1 MTIPSTARKAGPLL
15 GTGAQTAW
23 PFTFK
28 VFAAADIAVTI
39 ANSAGTETPLVL
51 GTDYSVTLNPNQD
64 TSPGGTVTYPISGT
78 PLAVG
83 SKLSIVGDI
92 DYDQP
97 LDLPSGGNFSPLALE
112 NELDRVVMQIQ
123 QLSEESDRAVRVPV
137 TSDADGTLPVPEAQK
152 ILGWDING
160 TGLQNYD
167 IPALFSG
174 VVYADWV
181 ADTFA
186 GNGTQTVFVLQ
197 RSPGALGNCDV
208 SVDGQTYVPNVDF
221 SLSGATLTFTVA
233 PTAGAEILVRYGSA
247 ATQVSSTFSTESQTA
262 TAGQTVFALNNLLYS
277 PGANALAVYVN
288 GLRMVSGVDFL
299 ESNVDEVTFTS
310 GLTLGDEVLFIAGR
324 TINESIGAEA
334 VSYLPAGASAVATNV
349 QAKLRE
355 SVSVKDF
362 GAKGDGVTDDTAAVL
377 AGVASLKAM
386 GGGTLFFPQ
395 GTYKVTSEILIDS
408 AAIRFVGT
416 GRRKVY
422 PGLFSPTVNTVSTI
436 MPVHS
441 STAAV
446 RFFNA
451 TINTA
456 STFSAEGINFATL
469 ETGAMPT
476 CCFGFDGSGNFHRDY
491 TFDRVG
497 IHGFTSAF
505 DTYNTG
511 GDTAFGLFKAIN
523 CAINR
528 NGYIARNLTG
538 QWNGFVFEKNEAG
551 QNLTGGL
558 DIKAQAASIRQN
570 SMEGQ
575 PNTIKVTGIY
585 RGVTIAENYF
595 ELNSGAYC
603 VQLRETSN
611 AIIQGNYWQ
620 NITATEPLS
629 LVACVGTKILDRIS
643 PSCDAS
649 FDLGSP
655 NNALNPIPRGS
666 ATAAFFLDAS
676 MVQNN
681 MQGLTEFGGYQVTA
695 PAGPHFSI
703 PNSAGLLYTT
713 SGTGLTSATK
723 TGLSLPTDTYV
734 GVAFAI
740 SYESEPAL
748 PPRFELR
755 VNSTNTQGYTNAI
768 FYNFSRATQGLKNKT
783 VLYYGVV
790 RATALVSTFQLFI
803 YPYGL
808 SPAAGLNC
816 YLSAYTMYDLGTT
829 LSSVSNV
836 GAAIQAFIPETHV
849 QRVTAAPTVGTWP
862 VGYKLNARAPAAG
875 SFEGWICTTAG
886 TPGTWKTFGAIT
898 P

>member
-197 RSPGALGNCDV
+197 RSPGAVGNCDV
-208 SVDGQTYVPNVDF
+208 SVDGQTYVPIVDF

-288 GLRMVSGVDFL
+288 GLRMVSGVDLL

-334 VSYLPAGASAVATNV
+334 VSYLPGGTGAVATTA

-362 GAKGDGVTDDTAAVL
+362 GAVGDGITDDTAAIQNAINTSGFVFL
-377 AGVASLKAM
+377 PSGN
-386 GGGTLFFPQ
+386 
-395 GTYKVTSEILIDS
+395 YRVTSTITLNS
-408 AAIRFVGT
+408 GTHLVGT
-416 GRRKVY
+416 GRSNTTITSEIVGASLFQTVASSAAFIYVGDMKLVGN
-422 PGLFSPTVNTVSTI
+422 GLTGASGNGHAINFIDPAIGSGTFTPQNSLLERLWITGFKGLDVCTNSGSPTI
-436 MPVHS
+436 S
-441 STAAV
+441 SAAV
-446 RFFNA
+446 VMYDTLAITCRNLVVTNCGHGFYLRKTQNCRIEDCVVDGVTKYALLSYQSDNLILTRCDFIDAGDGVTEAGYPNTTFGSGIVVSNEDFNFVLQDSKIKNNRA
-451 TINTA
+451 GGQAIRLMFTEGAVIDANWIRADAMTDVQHRGIYAERCSGLRITNNTFDPSITA
-456 STFSAEGINFATL
+456 FSATRKYEQIELYNSQTNETFHASIEGNVFGDVSGMDIAYNIKVGGNANTRSYQVTIRNNKFGYRSARSSACVIDADVVIASCAVRCSEIVANTHYAPANVTRTLGYQATTVTLAENRLGPNEFRANSGTITAEYSGLTESLL
-469 ETGAMPT
+469 EGSATYDPPSLIDAAGATTTITVTGAALGD
-476 CCFGFDGSGNFHRDY
+476 FAEASFSRD
-491 TFDRVG
+491 
-497 IHGFTSAF
+497 
-505 DTYNTG
+505 
-511 GDTAFGLFKAIN
+511 L
-523 CAINR
+523 
-528 NGYIARNLTG
+528 
-538 QWNGFVFEKNEAG
+538 
-551 QNLTGGL
+551 
-558 DIKAQAASIRQN
+558 
-570 SMEGQ
+570 
-575 PNTIKVTGIY
+575 
-585 RGVTIAENYF
+585 
-595 ELNSGAYC
+595 
-603 VQLRETSN
+603 
-611 AIIQGNYWQ
+611 QG
-620 NITATEPLS
+620 ITATAW
-629 LVACVGTKILDRIS
+629 V
-643 PSCDAS
+643 
-649 FDLGSP
+649 
-655 NNALNPIPRGS
+655 S
-666 ATAAFFLDAS
+666 ATDTVSVRFQNETGGTLD
-676 MVQNN
+676 
-681 MQGLTEFGGYQVTA
+681 
-695 PAGPHFSI
+695 
-703 PNSAGLLYTT
+703 LL
-713 SGTGLTSATK
+713 SGT
-723 TGLSLPTDTYV
+723 
-734 GVAFAI
+734 
-740 SYESEPAL
+740 
-748 PPRFELR
+748 LR
-755 VNSTNTQGYTNAI
+755 A
-768 FYNFSRATQGLKNKT
+768 R
-783 VLYYGVV
+783 V
-790 RATALVSTFQLFI
+790 R
-803 YPYGL
+803 
-808 SPAAGLNC
+808 
-816 YLSAYTMYDLGTT
+816 
-829 LSSVSNV
+829 
-836 GAAIQAFIPETHV
+836 
-849 QRVTAAPTVGTWP
+849 
-862 VGYKLNARAPAAG
+862 KL
-875 SFEGWICTTAG
+875 
-886 TPGTWKTFGAIT
+886 
-898 P
+898 

>member
-1 MTIPSTARKAGPLL
+1 MASLTPSPKMQFFDANGNPLVGGKLYTYSAGTTSPLATYTDSTGTSANTNPVIL
-15 GTGAQTAW
+15 DSRGEANVWLGAGSYKMALKDSVGALIWTVDNILGAPSSNAALVALAASDGASLVGFIQSGTGA
-23 PFTFK
+23 
-28 VFAAADIAVTI
+28 
-39 ANSAGTETPLVL
+39 
-51 GTDYSVTLNPNQD
+51 
-64 TSPGGTVTYPISGT
+64 
-78 PLAVG
+78 
-83 SKLSIVGDI
+83 
-92 DYDQP
+92 
-97 LDLPSGGNFSPLALE
+97 
-112 NELDRVVMQIQ
+112 
-123 QLSEESDRAVRVPV
+123 
-137 TSDADGTLPVPEAQK
+137 
-152 ILGWDING
+152 
-160 TGLQNYD
+160 
-167 IPALFSG
+167 
-174 VVYADWV
+174 
-181 ADTFA
+181 
-186 GNGTQTVFVLQ
+186 
-197 RSPGALGNCDV
+197 
-208 SVDGQTYVPNVDF
+208 
-221 SLSGATLTFTVA
+221 
-233 PTAGAEILVRYGSA
+233 
-247 ATQVSSTFSTESQTA
+247 
-262 TAGQTVFALNNLLYS
+262 
-277 PGANALAVYVN
+277 
-288 GLRMVSGVDFL
+288 
-299 ESNVDEVTFTS
+299 
-310 GLTLGDEVLFIAGR
+310 
-324 TINESIGAEA
+324 
-334 VSYLPAGASAVATNV
+334 VATTV

-362 GAKGDGVTDDTAAVL
+362 GAVGDGVTDDTTAVL

-408 AAIRFVGT
+408 ASIRFVGT

-422 PGLFSPTVNTVSTI
+422 PGVFAPTVNTVSTI

-595 ELNSGAYC
+595 ELNSGNYC